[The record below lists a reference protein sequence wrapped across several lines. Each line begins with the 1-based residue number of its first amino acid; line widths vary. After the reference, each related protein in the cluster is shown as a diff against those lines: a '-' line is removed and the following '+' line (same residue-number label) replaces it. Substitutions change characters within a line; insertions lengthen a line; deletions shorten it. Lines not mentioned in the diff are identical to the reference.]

1 MHSIVKMRSGTNL
14 GLCELALETLDCTL
28 SLLQLC
34 AGVLQLSLQK
44 LCGLF
49 VAGHHVVGFEPS
61 ILQLLIVD
69 TQSLENKTRKCL
81 SPCVNRL
88 IQSNKLHFLI

>member
-49 VAGHHVVGFEPS
+49 VAGHHVV
-61 ILQLLIVD
+61 QLLIVD